1 MRRTNKDDNPGR
13 VIEMVI
19 YDEYRYDA
27 CSITN
32 DECCGGS
39 CQECEVAILK
49 KRTSKAGE
57 AKADLERYTKFE
69 RNSNIAGVNVLVES
83 GSVIAKTDKQ
93 SVEILQKKGLISK
106 KTVAY
111 HPDNLKQYSEH
122 FRKLRRYNN
131 LGIPDNI
138 WGKKDSP
145 AAFQFG
151 DVFYL
156 IAPKIESE

>member
-1 MRRTNKDDNPGR
+1 
-13 VIEMVI
+13 MVI
-19 YDEYRYDA
+19 CYDKYKYDA

-32 DECCGGS
+32 DKCCGSS
-39 CQECEVAILK
+39 CQTCKVAISENRAIK
-49 KRTSKAGE
+49 VSE

-69 RNSNIAGVNVLVES
+69 RNSNIAGVNVLVEP

-111 HPDNLKQYSEH
+111 HPDNLKQYQPN
-122 FRKLRRYNN
+122 LRRLRGYNG
-131 LGIPDNI
+131 LGIPENI

-156 IAPKIESE
+156 IAPKIEPE